1 MKVSWKIVAVALFS
15 ANTIF
20 IGCDGDDDADRDTN
34 GSGEVSD
41 TTATTKNEAEDRN
54 DSALFTKTAEKE
66 AQFVVDVVASNY
78 GEVKLAR
85 LAQQK
90 ASNSELKDVARM
102 LEQDHRAVLNDLKS
116 MASKKGIT
124 IPTEENGDAKD
135 KLKELT
141 DEKAGVFDKEWCETL
156 MDNHKASISKFENAA
171 NDISDPDIKNFVNS
185 VLPKLRTH
193 HDRLMECHKKLK

>member
-1 MKVSWKIVAVALFS
+1 MKITWKSVAIALVVT
-15 ANTIF
+15 NTIF
-20 IGCDGDDDADRDTN
+20 ISCGDDNDGDTVDDSNA
-34 GSGEVSD
+34 D
-41 TTATTKNEAEDRN
+41 TTATTKNQAEDQN
-54 DSALFTKTAEKE
+54 DNALSTKAAEKD

-85 LAQQK
+85 LAQKK

-102 LEQDHRAVLNDLKS
+102 LETDHNAVLSDLKS
-116 MASKKGIT
+116 LASNKGISV
-124 IPTEENGDAKD
+124 PTEENGAAKD

-141 DEKAGVFDKEWCETL
+141 DEKTSEFDKEWCETL
-156 MDNHKASISKFENAA
+156 MDSHKASISKFENAA
-171 NDISDPDIKNFVNS
+171 NDVSDPDLKAFVNT